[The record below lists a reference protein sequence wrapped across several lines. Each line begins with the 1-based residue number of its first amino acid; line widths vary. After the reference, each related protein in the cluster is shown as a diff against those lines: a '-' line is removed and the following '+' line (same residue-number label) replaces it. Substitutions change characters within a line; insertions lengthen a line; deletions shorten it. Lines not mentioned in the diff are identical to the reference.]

1 MSVFANS
8 TGPSTVQNAFY
19 IYARDVHRLALASPF
34 FSYSDLLRELATADR
49 VIDLIVRLG
58 AATSPGELRKAM
70 ALPNVRVRF
79 FTSSLF
85 HSKLYVFGDRCAL
98 VGSANF
104 TLSGM
109 RSNREITITV
119 LREHPDFDELVTLFE
134 AYWAEANVLDEPR
147 LKKYEKIWSSTQIK
161 STEIELDNKVRD
173 AFGDISPSQGIQ
185 IRKTETS
192 PEKTYLED
200 YRRTYQE
207 FLSAFREVQ
216 DVYKEDGRRQQPNLP
231 LRIEIDQFFSYIRE
245 VHAPGESFLQAPLR
259 VGSER
264 REFLRDKITAW
275 FGQRWKWLD
284 THIVDVFPLIQSRF
298 GTPSS
303 IKAASMDE
311 LIDALEVCHAFTELL
326 RFHLGGAPTVRKEF
340 AEANDINRVKHSISY
355 LLHGKGEFIDRMG
368 TVIFDPTY
376 KLAKMGRSVVQELLG
391 WVNREDIP
399 ICNGRTIKALRYLGF
414 GLSE

>member
-1 MSVFANS
+1 M
-8 TGPSTVQNAFY
+8 Q
-19 IYARDVHRLALASPF
+19 
-34 FSYSDLLRELATADR
+34 
-49 VIDLIVRLG
+49 
-58 AATSPGELRKAM
+58 
-70 ALPNVRVRF
+70 
-79 FTSSLF
+79 
-85 HSKLYVFGDRCAL
+85 
-98 VGSANF
+98 
-104 TLSGM
+104 
-109 RSNREITITV
+109 SNREITITV
-119 LREHPDFDELVTLFE
+119 TREHPDFDELVALFE
-134 AYWAEANVLDEPR
+134 AYWTEANVLDESR
-147 LKKYEKIWSSTQIK
+147 LRTYEALCSSTPIK
-161 STEIELDNKVRD
+161 STEAELDSKIRGT
-173 AFGDISPSQGIQ
+173 FGDISPSQGIQ
-185 IRKTETS
+185 VRETKLS

-216 DVYKEDGRRQQPNLP
+216 DAYKADGRRQQPNLP

-264 REFLRDKITAW
+264 REFLRDKINAW

-284 THIVDVFPLIQSRF
+284 THVVDVFPLIQSRL

-303 IKAASMDE
+303 IKVASMDE
-311 LIDALEVCHAFTELL
+311 IIEALEVCHAFTELL

-340 AEANDINRVKHSISY
+340 AEANDINRVKKSLTY
-355 LLHGKGEFIDRMG
+355 LLHGKEDFIDRMG
-368 TVIFDPTY
+368 TVIFDPNY

-391 WVNREDIP
+391 WVNREEVP